1 MAGGRSAHAPRAAV
15 AWLVVVVLWLAFVW
29 GHSLVPGPA
38 STGETNV
45 VRHVR
50 RPAFEAAGVTD
61 THQMTHVIR
70 KCAHFLEYAMLGLLC
85 SGLRTAAQGGFMR
98 AAYDVDAAAMRLVKL
113 GTIACCLAPVA
124 DETIQMFTPGRSSLL
139 TDVLIDLAGVLF
151 GTLVMLV
158 VRRLGQRRG

>member
-38 STGETNV
+38 STGESNV
-45 VRHVR
+45 VMHVL

-85 SGLRTAAQGGFMR
+85 SGLRKAAS
-98 AAYDVDAAAMRLVKL
+98 
-113 GTIACCLAPVA
+113 C
-124 DETIQMFTPGRSSLL
+124 GRPTTWTRPRCAL
-139 TDVLIDLAGVLF
+139 
-151 GTLVMLV
+151 
-158 VRRLGQRRG
+158 